1 MKRSDNQPSASKLT
15 LEPNDARRLAALCGQ
30 FDEHIR
36 LIEKR
41 LDVDIR
47 SRDNFFAAYGD
58 STAASQATAVIY
70 NLYQQTA
77 HCTELSPEEVHLNLR
92 QSQPEPKPTRLSK
105 QPSKQRSNQF
115 SNQFSNQ
122 PSNQQANTT
131 GKPSSKE
138 ASLMQTPPA

>member
-1 MKRSDNQPSASKLT
+1 MKRSDNQPSASTLT

-58 STAASQATAVIY
+58 ATAASQATAVIY
-70 NLYQQTA
+70 NLYQPISETGQSINFYSITG
-77 HCTELSPEEVHLNLR
+77 TRDLVLNNPILDTDKLRIYRNGEVIRINEDL
-92 QSQPEPKPTRLSK
+92 
-105 QPSKQRSNQF
+105 
-115 SNQFSNQ
+115 
-122 PSNQQANTT
+122 
-131 GKPSSKE
+131 
-138 ASLMQTPPA
+138 